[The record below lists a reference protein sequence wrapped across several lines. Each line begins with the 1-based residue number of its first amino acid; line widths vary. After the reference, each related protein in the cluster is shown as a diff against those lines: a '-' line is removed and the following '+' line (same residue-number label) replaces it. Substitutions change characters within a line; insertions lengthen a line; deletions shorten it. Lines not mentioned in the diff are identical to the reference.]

1 MITLL
6 APLGLAA
13 LAAIVVPL
21 VIHWIGPSDQRLV
34 SFAAMRYLREQHLS
48 REKSHL
54 HERWLLLLRILLIA
68 ALGLW
73 LSLPV
78 WRGHSE
84 PQAPWILVASG
95 VDAGAA
101 RNSIPEQVGEWRW
114 LSPGFPSLNTARVPH
129 SGEPLMSL
137 VREADSVLTPGTAM
151 IVVVPSYLDG
161 LDAER
166 LQLRRPVTWHLL
178 PGAAPA
184 AKSPVSPTPT
194 LAVRYDPANASELPV
209 AQALAS
215 AWTASGTV
223 LPVDIATWDK
233 PLPKLPA
240 WLIWLGA
247 APPKSVNDWVRE
259 GGRLLISRQ
268 STSKDPVVLADDNGT
283 AVLRA
288 RVLGN
293 GRLLSLTVPL
303 KIQDLPALAAPDF
316 AKTLATELQRPTL
329 APGRT
334 PAASVAPL
342 QLPTASRLW
351 GRPQSLASY
360 FAVLIALMFLFE
372 RLYATR
378 IRVRDRAPSGASA
391 GARS

>member
-13 LAAIVVPL
+13 LAAIGVPL
-21 VIHWIGPSDQRLV
+21 VIHWIGRSDQRLV

-48 REKSHL
+48 REKSRL
-54 HERWLLLLRILLIA
+54 HERRLLLLRLLLIA

-78 WRGHSE
+78 WRGHGE
-84 PQAPWILVASG
+84 PQPPWILVASG
-95 VDAGAA
+95 VDAAAA

-114 LSPGFPSLNTARVPH
+114 LSPGFPSLNTAGAPH

-137 VREADSVLTPGTAM
+137 LREADSVLTPGTAM
-151 IVVVPSYLDG
+151 IIVVPSYLDG

-166 LQLRRPVTWHLL
+166 LQLRRPLTWHLL

-184 AKSPVSPTPT
+184 ATTPASPTP
-194 LAVRYDPANASELPV
+194 LAVRYDPADASELPV
-209 AQALAS
+209 ARALAS
-215 AWTASGTV
+215 AWAAGGTV

-268 STSKDPVVLADDNGT
+268 STSKDPVVLANDDGT

-288 RVLGN
+288 RVLGT

-303 KIQDLPALAAPDF
+303 KIEDLPALAAPDF
-316 AKTLATELQRPTL
+316 AKTLAAELQRPTL
-329 APGRT
+329 APGRA

-360 FAVLIALMFLFE
+360 FAVSIALLFLFE

-378 IRVRDRAPSGASA
+378 LRARDRAPSGASA

>member
-21 VIHWIGPSDQRLV
+21 VIHWIGRSDQRLV

-48 REKSHL
+48 REKSRL
-54 HERWLLLLRILLIA
+54 HEPWLLLLRILLIS

-84 PQAPWILVASG
+84 PQPPWILVASG

-114 LSPGFPSLNTARVPH
+114 LSPGFPSLNTAETPH
-129 SGEPLMSL
+129 SGEPVMSL

-151 IVVVPSYLDG
+151 IIVVPSYLEG

-178 PGAAPA
+178 PGPAPA
-184 AKSPVSPTPT
+184 AKTPVSPTPT
-194 LAVRYDPANASELPV
+194 LAVRYDPADASELPV
-209 AQALAS
+209 ARALAS
-215 AWTASGTV
+215 AWAAGGTV
-223 LPVDIATWDK
+223 LPIDIATWDK

-247 APPKSVNDWVRE
+247 APPKSVNDWVRA

-268 STSKDPVVLADDNGT
+268 STSKDPVVLANDDGT

-288 RVLGN
+288 RVLGT

-303 KIQDLPALAAPDF
+303 NIQDLPALAAPDF
-316 AKTLATELQRPTL
+316 AKTLATELQRPTS
-329 APGRT
+329 APGRA

-378 IRVRDRAPSGASA
+378 RRARDRAPSGASA

>member
-1 MITLL
+1 
-6 APLGLAA
+6 
-13 LAAIVVPL
+13 
-21 VIHWIGPSDQRLV
+21 
-34 SFAAMRYLREQHLS
+34 
-48 REKSHL
+48 
-54 HERWLLLLRILLIA
+54 LLLRILLIA

-84 PQAPWILVASG
+84 PQPPWILVASG

-101 RNSIPEQVGEWRW
+101 SNSIPEQVGEWHW
-114 LSPGFPSLNTARVPH
+114 LSPGFPSLNTAETPH
-129 SGEPLMSL
+129 SGEPVMSL

-151 IVVVPSYLDG
+151 IIVVPSDLDG

-184 AKSPVSPTPT
+184 AKTPVSPTPT
-194 LAVRYDPANASELPV
+194 LAVRYDPADASELPV
-209 AQALAS
+209 ARALAS
-215 AWTASGTV
+215 AWAAGGTV
-223 LPVDIATWDK
+223 LPIDIATWDK

-247 APPKSVNDWVRE
+247 APPKSVNDWVRA

-268 STSKDPVVLADDNGT
+268 STSKDPVVLANDDGT

-288 RVLGN
+288 RVLGT

-303 KIQDLPALAAPDF
+303 NIQDLPALAAPDF
-316 AKTLATELQRPTL
+316 AKTLATELQRPTS
-329 APGRT
+329 APGRA

-378 IRVRDRAPSGASA
+378 RRARDRAPSGASA